1 VRHACLIAITLALTT
16 ARAVAHVAPSVD
28 DNNRYLKITPLGD
41 RFRIAY
47 TVFFGEVPGATER
60 QAIDSNHDGTIS
72 EAEGHVFG
80 VALAGK
86 VKAALEVALDG
97 EVGPIRWSSIE
108 VGMGTSQVA
117 AGSFSVDL
125 VAYACFKRP
134 RGHHRI
140 VVHDRFAIPRPGETE
155 ARVEDSPGITI
166 EHARVGALDD
176 PAHDFRFAGADGP
189 LADDGFDVAIE
200 AGDRAV
206 VVPDADCPAA
216 VVERRGSPVVPL
228 SLAAA
233 VALAAASWFFVRRRR
248 KRAS

>member
-1 VRHACLIAITLALTT
+1 MRLACLIAIAISLTS

-60 QAIDSNHDGTIS
+60 QSIDANHDGTIS
-72 EAEGHVFG
+72 EAEGHAFG
-80 VALAGK
+80 VALAAK
-86 VKAALEVALDG
+86 VRAALEVTLDG
-97 EVGPIRWSSIE
+97 EVGPIRWSSID
-108 VGMGTSQVA
+108 VGMGTPQVA

-125 VAYACFKRP
+125 VAYACFRRP
-134 RGHHRI
+134 RGEHRI
-140 VVHDRFAIPRPGETE
+140 VVRDRFAIPRPGETE

-166 EHARVGALDD
+166 VHARVGALDD
-176 PAHDFRFAGADGP
+176 PNHDFRFAGPDGP
-189 LADDGFDVAIE
+189 LADDGFDVAIA

-206 VVPDADCPAA
+206 VVPDADCPAITA
-216 VVERRGSPVVPL
+216 DRRWSIIVPL
-228 SLAAA
+228 SLAGA
-233 VALAAASWFFVRRRR
+233 VGLAAASWFFVRRRR